1 MRPRRSLSML
11 SSDLLHQPDI
21 RANLDARQ
29 LFWRRCAITLL
40 VISSIGLL
48 AFWMG
53 YLLFAD
59 GFSVAGL
66 IMLTAFM
73 VTLPYLALTF
83 WSSVAGFVIL
93 RFSRDPVAL
102 VLPAAARADMNVTSR
117 SRTAIVMPTRNE
129 DPAEVIRRL
138 GAMASWLDS
147 DTPDEHYEFFILSDT
162 QDAAIARQEEEAFAA
177 WQEGAIRPERLHYRR
192 RTSNEG
198 FKAGNVREF
207 MERHGDRFDFMLV
220 LDSDSV
226 MSAHAIR
233 RLVSIMDA
241 DNKIGILQPLIVG
254 LPSASPFARIF
265 QYGMRHGMRVFAT
278 GSAWWQGDEGPYWGH
293 NALIRIAP
301 FRDHCHLPRIP
312 DNRFLGGQILS
323 HDQVEAVL
331 MRRAG
336 YECRVIPLE
345 DGSYED
351 NPPTLPD
358 FLARDLRWCQGNM
371 QYVHLLGLSGAR
383 LIGRQQLLFAILMY
397 LGAPCWML
405 FLGIGLGHAITG
417 APLFAGSIDPLLGLA
432 LFGVMMTMTFGPKL
446 LGIIDVLSDKAKR
459 TAFGG
464 TGTVLKGAG
473 FDLLFGFLA
482 GPVLALTHALFII
495 GLFFGRTVQWT
506 AQQRQGRMV
515 GVMEALQNLWPHTL
529 LGVGATLALAWS
541 APNVLPWALP
551 VLIGMMLAVPFACFT
566 THAAFGRWLERNRCC
581 ATPEEIAPPPSFGR
595 LGIADRNQTAV
606 VTKPVIGEMAPATT
620 S

>member
-1 MRPRRSLSML
+1 ML
-11 SSDLLHQPDI
+11 STDLLGQPEY
-21 RANLDARQ
+21 RAEIAARQ
-29 LFWRRCAITLL
+29 LFWRRSAIAAL
-40 VISSIGLL
+40 VVSSVGLL
-48 AFWMG
+48 AIWMG

-59 GFSVAGL
+59 GFSVSGL
-66 IMLTAFM
+66 VMLAAFAM
-73 VTLPYLALTF
+73 TLPYVTLTF
-83 WSSVAGFVIL
+83 WSSVIGFLIL
-93 RFSRDPVAL
+93 RFSSDPVKV
-102 VLPAAARADMNVTSR
+102 VLPAAARARHDAVSR
-117 SRTAIVMPTRNE
+117 SRTAVVMPTRNE

-138 GAMASWLDS
+138 GAMASWLES
-147 DTPDEHYEFFILSDT
+147 EAPDEHYEFFILSDT

-177 WQEGAIRPERLHYRR
+177 WRTGAARPERLHYRR

-207 MERHGDRFDFMLV
+207 MERHGDRFEFMLV

-241 DNKIGILQPLIVG
+241 DSKIGILQPLIVG
-254 LPSASPFARIF
+254 LPSTSPFARIF

-301 FRDHCHLPRIP
+301 FREHCHLPRIP
-312 DNRFLGGQILS
+312 EHRFLGGQILS

-336 YECRVIPLE
+336 YECRVLPLE
-345 DGSYED
+345 EGSYED

-371 QYVHLLGLSGAR
+371 QYVNLLGLEGAR

-405 FLGIGLGHAITG
+405 FLSVGLGHALTG
-417 APLFAGSIDPLLGLA
+417 TPLFAGSVDLAFGLGLFA
-432 LFGVMMTMTFGPKL
+432 LMMTMTFAPKL
-446 LGIIDVLSDKAKR
+446 LGILEVLLDRTKR
-459 TAFGG
+459 QAFGG
-464 TGTVLKGAG
+464 AGTVLKGLG
-473 FDLLFGFLA
+473 VDFLFGVVA
-482 GPVLALTHALFII
+482 GPILALTHAIFVV

-506 AQQRQGRMV
+506 AQQRRGRMV
-515 GVMEALQNLWPHTL
+515 GVGEALQNLWPHTL
-529 LGVGATLALAWS
+529 VGAGATLALAII
-541 APNVLPWALP
+541 APNILPWALP

-566 THAAFGRWLERNRCC
+566 TSPGFGRWLDRNRIC
-581 ATPEEIAPPPSFGR
+581 ATPEEIAPPASFEK
-595 LGIADRNQTAV
+595 LGLVRHDDETPV
-606 VTKPVIGEMAPATT
+606 VAATVMSDMASAPT

>member
-1 MRPRRSLSML
+1 ML
-11 SSDLLHQPDI
+11 SSEMLRQPEFQ
-21 RANLDARQ
+21 ANVDARQ
-29 LFWRRCAITLL
+29 LFWRRSMIAIL

-48 AFWMG
+48 ALWMS

-59 GFSVAGL
+59 GFSVSGL
-66 IMLTAFM
+66 VMLAAFVM
-73 VTLPYLALTF
+73 TLPYLTLTF
-83 WSSVAGFVIL
+83 WSSLIGFLVL
-93 RFSRDPVAL
+93 RFSRDPIAS
-102 VLPAAARADMNVTSR
+102 VLPAAARAKLNAVSR
-117 SRTAIVMPTRNE
+117 SRTAVVMPTRNE
-129 DPAEVIRRL
+129 DPEEVIRRL

-147 DTPDEHYEFFILSDT
+147 EAPDEHYEFFILSDT
-162 QDAAIARQEEEAFAA
+162 LDPAIARKEEEVFAA
-177 WQEGAIRPERLHYRR
+177 WRESAVRPERLHYRR

-207 MERHGDRFDFMLV
+207 MERHGDRFEFMLV

-226 MSAHAIR
+226 MSADAIR

-241 DNKIGILQPLIVG
+241 DAKIGILQPLIVG

-301 FRDHCHLPRIP
+301 FRDHCHLPWIP
-312 DNRFLGGQILS
+312 EKRFLGGQILS

-336 YECRVIPLE
+336 YECRVLPLE

-371 QYVHLLGLSGAR
+371 QYVHLLRLEGAR

-405 FLGIGLGHAITG
+405 FLGVGLGHAITG
-417 APLFAGSIDPLLGLA
+417 TPLFAGSVDMMLGLA
-432 LFGVMMTMTFGPKL
+432 LFGVMMTMTFAPKL
-446 LGIIDVLSDKAKR
+446 LGMTDVLFDKKKR
-459 TAFGG
+459 QAFGG
-464 TGTVLKGAG
+464 TGTVMKGAG

-482 GPVLALTHALFII
+482 GPVLALTHALFIA
-495 GLFFGRTVQWT
+495 GLFFGRTVTWS

-515 GVMEALQNLWPHTL
+515 GVIEALQNLWPHTL
-529 LGVGATLALAWS
+529 LGAGATLALAVT
-541 APNVLPWALP
+541 APAVLPWALP

-566 THAAFGRWLERNRCC
+566 THAAFGRWLERNRVC
-581 ATPEEIAPPPSFGR
+581 ATPEEIRPPASFDR
-595 LGIADRNQTAV
+595 LGISGHDEAPV
-606 VTKPVIGEMAPATT
+606 VSKPVIGEMASATT

>member
-1 MRPRRSLSML
+1 
-11 SSDLLHQPDI
+11 
-21 RANLDARQ
+21 
-29 LFWRRCAITLL
+29 
-40 VISSIGLL
+40 
-48 AFWMG
+48 
-53 YLLFAD
+53 
-59 GFSVAGL
+59 
-66 IMLTAFM
+66 
-73 VTLPYLALTF
+73 
-83 WSSVAGFVIL
+83 
-93 RFSRDPVAL
+93 
-102 VLPAAARADMNVTSR
+102 
-117 SRTAIVMPTRNE
+117 MPTRNE
-129 DPAEVIRRL
+129 DPEEVIRRL
-138 GAMASWLDS
+138 GAMAAWLES
-147 DTPDEHYEFFILSDT
+147 EAPDEHYEFFILSDT
-162 QDAAIARQEEEAFAA
+162 FDPLIARKEEEVFAA
-177 WQEGAIRPERLHYRR
+177 WRESAAKPERLHYRR

-207 MERHGDRFDFMLV
+207 MERHGDRFEFMLV

-241 DNKIGILQPLIVG
+241 DDKIGILQPLIVG

-301 FRDHCHLPRIP
+301 FRDHCHLPWIP
-312 DNRFLGGQILS
+312 EKRFLGGQILS

-336 YECRVIPLE
+336 YECRVLPLE

-371 QYVHLLGLSGAR
+371 QYVHLLGLEGAR

-405 FLGIGLGHAITG
+405 FLGVGLGHAVTG
-417 APLFAGSIDPLLGLA
+417 TPLFAGSVDMVLGLA
-432 LFGVMMTMTFGPKL
+432 LFGVMMTMTFAPKL
-446 LGIIDVLSDKAKR
+446 LGMIDVLFDREKR
-459 TAFGG
+459 QAFGG
-464 TGTVLKGAG
+464 TGTVMKGAG

-495 GLFFGRTVQWT
+495 GLFFGRTVTWT

-515 GVMEALQNLWPHTL
+515 GALEALQNLWPHTI
-529 LGVGATLALAWS
+529 LGAGGTAALAVT
-541 APNVLPWALP
+541 APAILPWALP
-551 VLIGMMLAVPFACFT
+551 VLLGMMLAVPFACYT
-566 THAAFGRWLERNRCC
+566 THRTFGRWLERNQVC
-581 ATPEEIAPPPSFGR
+581 ATPEEIQPPVSFGR
-595 LGIADRNQTAV
+595 LGIAGHEVTPM

>member
-1 MRPRRSLSML
+1 MSSSEML
-11 SSDLLHQPDI
+11 RQPEFQ
-21 RANLDARQ
+21 ANVDARQ
-29 LFWRRCAITLL
+29 LFWRRSAIAVL

-48 AFWMG
+48 ALWMG

-59 GFSVAGL
+59 GFSLSGL
-66 IMLTAFM
+66 VMLAAFVM
-73 VTLPYLALTF
+73 TLPYLTLTF
-83 WSSVAGFVIL
+83 WSSLIGFLVL
-93 RFSRDPVAL
+93 RFSRDPIAT
-102 VLPAAARADMNVTSR
+102 VLPAAARVKQDAVSQ
-117 SRTAIVMPTRNE
+117 SRTAVVMPTRNE
-129 DPAEVIRRL
+129 DPEEVIRRL
-138 GAMASWLDS
+138 GAMASWLES
-147 DTPDEHYEFFILSDT
+147 EAPDEHYEFFVLSDT
-162 QDAAIARQEEEAFAA
+162 FDPDIARKEEAVFAA
-177 WQEGAIRPERLHYRR
+177 WRENAARPDRLHYRR

-241 DNKIGILQPLIVG
+241 DEKIGILQPLIVG

-301 FRDHCHLPRIP
+301 FRDHCHLPWIP
-312 DNRFLGGQILS
+312 EKRFLGGQILS

-371 QYVHLLGLSGAR
+371 QYVHLLRLEGAR

-405 FLGIGLGHAITG
+405 FLGVGLGHAITG
-417 APLFAGSIDPLLGLA
+417 TPLFAGSVDMMLGLG
-432 LFGVMMTMTFGPKL
+432 LFGVMMTMTFAPKL
-446 LGIIDVLSDKAKR
+446 LGMIDVLFDKEKR
-459 TAFGG
+459 EAFGG
-464 TGTVLKGAG
+464 TGTVMKGAG

-482 GPVLALTHALFII
+482 GPVLALTHALFIV
-495 GLFFGRTVQWT
+495 GLFFGRTVTWT

-515 GVMEALQNLWPHTL
+515 STLEALQNLWPHTL
-529 LGVGATLALAWS
+529 LGAGATLALAVT
-541 APNVLPWALP
+541 APAVLPWALP

-566 THAAFGRWLERNRCC
+566 THKAFGRWLERNQVC
-581 ATPEEIAPPPSFGR
+581 ATPEEIKPPASFAR
-595 LGIADRNQTAV
+595 LGIAGHEATTV